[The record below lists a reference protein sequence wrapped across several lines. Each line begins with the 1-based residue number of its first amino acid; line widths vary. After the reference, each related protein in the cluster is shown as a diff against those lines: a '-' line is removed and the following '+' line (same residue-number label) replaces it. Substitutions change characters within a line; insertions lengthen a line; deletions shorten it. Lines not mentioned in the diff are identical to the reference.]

1 MRKNYES
8 ISNRFM
14 EIRGFMKVLVIG
26 ATGMLG
32 TSMIPALLAK
42 GYDVVTSN
50 FLYAHM
56 DVRDAEQ
63 VMITAKLAKPD
74 IILHL
79 AAETDVDRCER
90 EPQHA
95 YEVNTRGTKNV
106 AEACK
111 ALNIPMLYVS
121 TIGVFYGDKKEPYT
135 EEDEPRPANF
145 YGWSKLFGERMVKSL
160 VKDYFIVRAGW
171 MVGGGPTRDKK
182 FVGKIISQVKANAQE
197 IKAVTDKV
205 GSPTYAPDFCKVVA
219 NLIATKEYGT
229 YHCTNHGYPSR
240 YDVAKEVLRLM
251 CRCTKL
257 TPVDSSAFANLSAG
271 RANSEMSD
279 NKHLQAIGLDTMRD
293 WKEALREYVHAYSW

>member
-1 MRKNYES
+1 
-8 ISNRFM
+8 
-14 EIRGFMKVLVIG
+14 MKILVTG
-26 ATGMLG
+26 STGMLG

-90 EPQHA
+90 EPLHA
-95 YEVNTRGTKNV
+95 FEVNAIGTQNV
-106 AEACK
+106 AFVCK
-111 ALNIPMLYVS
+111 ERKIPMLYVS
-121 TIGVFYGDKKEPYT
+121 TLGVFFGDKVAPYN
-135 EEDEPRPANF
+135 EDDVPRPANV
-145 YGWSKLFGERMVKSL
+145 YGWSKLLGEHL
-160 VKDYFIVRAGW
+160 VKQQLSEYFIVRAGW

-182 FVGKIISQVKANAQE
+182 FVGKIIRQLGKGD

-205 GSPTYAPDFCKVVA
+205 GSPTYAPDYCEVVA
-219 NLIATKEYGT
+219 NLIATNEYGT

-240 YDVAKEVLRLM
+240 YDVACEVVKLM
-251 CRCTKL
+251 GYGIGVI
-257 TPVDSSAFANLSAG
+257 PVTSAAFSYLSAG

-279 NKHLQAIGLDTMRD
+279 NKHLQAIGF
-293 WKEALREYVHAYSW
+293 